1 MAGVKERVERE
12 MHERLYR
19 RPGTAFRSNK
29 AQLLSGFKTAEERQI
44 AKRWLYSQEAYVL
57 GRQAP
62 HGKGKFTRGKTI
74 SSGIDDLWQMDLAD
88 LTDKMDEN
96 DDYRFMLTVIDVFS
110 RWAWAQ
116 PVLTKSGADVVKAL
130 KAVFHRAGSRRP
142 HKIQTDR
149 GLEFWNKHVKKLLRE
164 EGVLKLYS
172 SHDQDTKASLAERFN
187 RTIKEQVT
195 HFMMYYNTNRWID
208 DLQQIMYSYNNARH
222 SSLGTSPLRVMHM
235 NQSELEDLWQRQ
247 YGGMSEKGERQLER
261 DITRGYKVGDLV
273 RVTHLKRTFEKGF
286 MPRWQRE
293 VFKVVG
299 SKYMKERLVY
309 KLQDLKGEDVD
320 GWFYPEMLRPHIGA
334 YNRAQVI
341 EKVNKRNRQG
351 VNVKYLGWPEK
362 FNETIPLDEY
372 NRIVQRQHPTKD
384 WGTYYDDQE

>member
-1 MAGVKERVERE
+1 
-12 MHERLYR
+12 
-19 RPGTAFRSNK
+19 
-29 AQLLSGFKTAEERQI
+29 
-44 AKRWLYSQEAYVL
+44 
-57 GRQAP
+57 
-62 HGKGKFTRGKTI
+62 
-74 SSGIDDLWQMDLAD
+74 MDLAD

-116 PVLTKSGADVVKAL
+116 PVLTKSGPDVVKAF

-164 EGVLKLYS
+164 EGVLKLYT

-208 DLQQIMYSYNNARH
+208 DLQQIVYSYNNARH

-247 YGGMSEKGERQLER
+247 YGGMSEKGARQLER

-362 FNETIPLDEY
+362 FNETIPLEEY